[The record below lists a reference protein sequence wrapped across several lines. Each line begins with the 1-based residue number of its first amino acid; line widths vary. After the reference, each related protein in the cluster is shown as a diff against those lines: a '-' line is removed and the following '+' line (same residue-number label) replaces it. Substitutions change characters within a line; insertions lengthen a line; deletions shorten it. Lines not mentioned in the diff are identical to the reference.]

1 MSYFIAVISAF
12 CLLRTTLSHQPDS
25 PGVVVYFNHS
35 EGYHTFRIP
44 TLGVIGGGGGGG
56 GGGGSGTLL
65 AFAEGRARLNFSTG
79 DTADCY
85 GEGASAFDWKC
96 TNKDVVLKR
105 SFDGG
110 RTWGPLQVLAFAT
123 DTYFF
128 SNPQPLVTAS
138 GAAFVQYSQ
147 CDSTHI
153 PPNGDAF
160 TNCSAVVRKSDDA
173 GATWGEPLPSPLDR
187 FQNAGGFGGVQLA
200 SGRLI
205 FSLAGDT
212 GCLYSDNGGVNW
224 VYGVPPQH
232 IAENQIAELTP
243 NVLLMT
249 SRGHNNSRELVRSHD
264 GGLSWDAPQVQAV
277 TDPNCQA
284 SMIAVRTADAAAAFL
299 LFANPHTSGLLPYAE
314 GRQNVTVQI
323 SYDAGSSWAPTVL
336 IDQGPSA
343 YTALAQLD
351 LVECAILYEESADLP
366 VDFRSIRFVAF
377 PCAGPPPDPATIP

>member
-1 MSYFIAVISAF
+1 MYTLLLIAS
-12 CLLRTTLSHQPDS
+12 LLCTTTLSHWQSEP
-25 PGVVVYFNHS
+25 PGVVVYFNNS

-44 TLGVIGGGGGGG
+44 TLAVSID
-56 GGGGSGTLL
+56 GSLL

-110 RTWGPLQVLAFAT
+110 RTWGPLQVLALAT
-123 DTYFF
+123 ASYFF
-128 SNPQPLVTAS
+128 SNPQPLVTSS

-147 CDSTHI
+147 CDSTHT

-160 TNCSAVVRKSDDA
+160 TNCTAVVRRSDDA
-173 GATWGEPLPSPLDR
+173 GATWGAPLPLPKDR
-187 FQNAGGFGGVQLA
+187 FQNAGGFGGLQLA

-205 FSLAGDT
+205 FSLAGGA
-212 GCLYSDNGGVNW
+212 GCLYSDDGGKLW
-224 VYGVPPQH
+224 AYGAPPQH
-232 IAENQIAELTP
+232 VAENQIAELAP
-243 NVLLMT
+243 GALLMT
-249 SRGHNNSRELVRSHD
+249 SRGRNNSRMLVRSRD
-264 GGLSWDAPQVQAV
+264 GGLSWDAPQAQAV

-284 SMIAVRTADAAAAFL
+284 SMIAARADAAAAFL

-323 SYDAGSSWAPTVL
+323 SRDAGRSWVPTLL

-351 LVECAILYEESADLP
+351 NTECAILYEESEDLP

-377 PCAGPPPDPATIP
+377 PCAGPPRSEGGR